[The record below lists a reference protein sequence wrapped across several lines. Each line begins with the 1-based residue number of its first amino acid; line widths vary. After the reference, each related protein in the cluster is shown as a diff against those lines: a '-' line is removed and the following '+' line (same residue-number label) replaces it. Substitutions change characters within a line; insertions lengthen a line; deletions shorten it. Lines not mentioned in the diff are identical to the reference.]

1 MAHKL
6 KHVCRALIEI
16 HTNRGL
22 FVVVH
27 ENGEGGGVRCDGE
40 ISYK

>member
-1 MAHKL
+1 MDL
-6 KHVCRALIEI
+6 WPINSS
-16 HTNRGL
+16 TRGL

-27 ENGEGGGVRCDGE
+27 ENREGGGVRCDGE